1 MMETSPKVEARFY
14 GSLQKVFQGKVRQV
28 DLGKAPNVRG
38 LFEVLCSS
46 PERRQELFD
55 GQGHIRSNLTILRNG
70 RNIEF
75 LSGLDTKLND
85 GDTVAIF
92 LPVYGG

>member
-38 LFEVLCSS
+38 LF
-46 PERRQELFD
+46 
-55 GQGHIRSNLTILRNG
+55 
-70 RNIEF
+70 
-75 LSGLDTKLND
+75 
-85 GDTVAIF
+85 
-92 LPVYGG
+92 